1 MTKETNINSSLT
13 KPDIMV
19 NPFYK
24 AVICLINFDNP
35 LEAFAYMYS
44 DSYYVTEEEAY
55 NLVKTILEYY
65 NENGQMGEKLGDFMD
80 RISIEKFRKDVL
92 QSLNLKEI
100 LE

>member
-1 MTKETNINSSLT
+1 MTKGL
-13 KPDIMV
+13 
-19 NPFYK
+19 
-24 AVICLINFDNP
+24 
-35 LEAFAYMYS
+35 
-44 DSYYVTEEEAY
+44 TEEEAY

-65 NENGQMGEKLGDFMD
+65 NEHGQMGEKLGDFMD